1 MCSGPMDWIYKLTI
15 CIMLTFSLVQTFE
28 TKGKKRSELL
38 DLLLNQATNSNEDVK
53 RTPPEFNSDKS
64 TNIEVLLYV
73 DSIDSINEATMDFT
87 VSILLHLQWTDSRL
101 VPYNFQQLFGNLSFL
116 EIDSTNSKRIWV
128 PDIFFPNEKKA
139 SFHDVMMA
147 NQMMRLYP
155 SGKILYISRLSMT
168 LSCPMNL
175 RNYPFDKQTCSV
187 EIMSFGYTV
196 DKLQLEWMNQS
207 NTNTEAVS
215 INKRVELPQFEVIDS
230 GPERCRRT
238 YHRTGNQSCLQAN
251 VYLERNIGYYVVQM
265 YIPSVLIVMLSWIS
279 FWLTVNSVPGRISLG
294 VLTVL
299 TMTTQ
304 STGVN
309 NSLPRV
315 SYTKAIDVWMSTCLV
330 FVFAALL
337 EFAVVNVISRKDDLN
352 EFSLRGVFSIP
363 KDIENGEVSLP
374 LEPRDPYST
383 PKPIKR
389 GVVYAM
395 YLDVAS
401 RILFPAIFILFIICY
416 WAYYIMQ

>member
-1 MCSGPMDWIYKLTI
+1 
-15 CIMLTFSLVQTFE
+15 
-28 TKGKKRSELL
+28 RSELL
-38 DLLLNQATNSNEDVK
+38 ELLLNQASKSPEDVK
-53 RTPPEFNSDKS
+53 HTPPEFNSDKS

-73 DSIDSINEATMDFT
+73 DSIDSINEARMDFT
-87 VSILLHLQWTDSRL
+87 VSILLHLQWTDKRL
-101 VPYNFQQLFGNLSFL
+101 VPFNVHKLFGNLTFL

-155 SGKILYISRLSMT
+155 SGKIVYISRLSMT

-175 RNYPFDKQTCSV
+175 RNYPFDKQRCSV
-187 EIMSFGYTV
+187 EIMSFGYTE
-196 DKLQLEWMNQS
+196 DKLQLTWINASKPLEPVS
-207 NTNTEAVS
+207 VNTY
-215 INKRVELPQFEVIDS
+215 VELPQFEVTGY
-230 GPERCRRT
+230 GPGACQRS

-251 VYLERNIGYYVVQM
+251 FYLERNIGYYVVQM

-309 NSLPRV
+309 NALPRV

-330 FVFAALL
+330 FVFSALL
-337 EFAVVNVISRKDDLN
+337 EFAVVNVLSRKDDLN
-352 EFSLRGVFSIP
+352 EFSLRGVFTIP
-363 KDIENGEVSLP
+363 KDLENGEVSVP
-374 LEPRDPYST
+374 LDPYSD
-383 PKPIKR
+383 PKPVRR
-389 GVVYAM
+389 GIVYAM

-401 RILFPAIFILFIICY
+401 RIIFPSIFILFIICY
-416 WAYYIMQ
+416 WAYYI